1 MKIQMEKMN
10 NREEKALK
18 NFRSGYNC
26 SQAVLAAYT
35 EEMALNE
42 KTVLTLASG
51 FGGGMGR
58 LQGTCGAV
66 TGAYLVMGNICGRKY
81 EDNIARKEA
90 VYALVQK
97 FSARFTELNGSTDCI
112 SLLKTEIRTAEGH
125 DNAKKNHLF
134 ETVCEKCIKDALTI
148 VKELTE

>member
-1 MKIQMEKMN
+1 MN
-10 NREEKALK
+10 KREEKALI
-18 NFRSGYNC
+18 NFRNGYNC
-26 SQAVLAAYT
+26 SQAVAAAYS
-35 EEMALNE
+35 EEMGLDE
-42 KTVLTLASG
+42 KTVLTIASG

-66 TGAYLVMGNICGRKY
+66 TGAYMVMGNICGKKY
-81 EDNIARKEA
+81 DDNTARKEA
-90 VYALVQK
+90 VYTLVQK
-97 FSARFTELNGSTDCI
+97 FSEKFTAMNGSTDCI

-134 ETVCEKCIKDALTI
+134 ETVCEKCIKDALSI